1 MWERWRVWEHS
12 LGVTTAG
19 VHTARFTRSQFPEV
33 STSLW
38 TRSVGCVLSPA
49 TLRHVFVLTGDSFVP
64 PLTGPRRPSLPGPPS
79 QPRRERD
86 VYGSPTPPRARVEP
100 TSAGSRPTP
109 CIHTLVVL
117 SSCGTRDGSSG
128 SRGAAVATGACWCS
142 RGRSTA
148 GRQDVIIHTCMHA
161 NTYMRTYMHANVH
174 QPSACARFEALVA
187 VRASIHGCFVLLD
200 TVSQVTTVPL
210 TAVQLQLH
218 PATLTPPT
226 PFQPLVRY
234 SFTHSVRIS
243 RSARSGTVACAGGTA
258 ACRTHL
264 KPHSTSAAS

>member
-128 SRGAAVATGACWCS
+128 SRGAAVATGACTHAC
-142 RGRSTA
+142 T
-148 GRQDVIIHTCMHA
+148 QILTYVHTCMQMYTSPLLAHGLRHSLQYVQA
-161 NTYMRTYMHANVH
+161 SMAALCCSTRSHKLQPCHLRPYSYSYTPPHSPH
-174 QPSACARFEALVA
+174 QPRS
-187 VRASIHGCFVLLD
+187 S
-200 TVSQVTTVPL
+200 PMY
-210 TAVQLQLH
+210 
-218 PATLTPPT
+218 ATLSPT
-226 PFQPLVRY
+226 
-234 SFTHSVRIS
+234 
-243 RSARSGTVACAGGTA
+243 A
-258 ACRTHL
+258 
-264 KPHSTSAAS
+264 